1 MPHPREHGMAT
12 AEYTVG
18 TLGAVLI
25 AAFLFKL
32 GLDDSWFFEELK
44 AIIERALEPG
54 RLFELLKDGP
64 WFGFGSG

>member
-1 MPHPREHGMAT
+1 MRHSRERGMAT

-64 WFGFGSG
+64 WFGIGRG

>member
-1 MPHPREHGMAT
+1 MRHSRERGMAT

-44 AIIERALEPG
+44 GIIERALDPG
-54 RLFELLKDGP
+54 RLFDLIKSGP
-64 WFGFGSG
+64 WFGFGRG

>member
-1 MPHPREHGMAT
+1 MRHSGERGMAT

-44 AIIERALEPG
+44 AIIKRALEPG
-54 RLFELLKDGP
+54 RLFELLKYGP
-64 WFGFGSG
+64 WFGFGRG

>member
-1 MPHPREHGMAT
+1 MCHSRERGMAT

-25 AAFLFKL
+25 VAFLFKL

-44 AIIERALEPG
+44 DIIERALDPG
-54 RLFELLKDGP
+54 RLFDLIKSGP